1 MAPQTRLA
9 KARPSSY
16 ERLENAA
23 LRNQVKKGYEKAQQQ
38 EAFKE
43 LLITIGANGGK
54 LPYGPMDKI
63 VKKYQGNG
71 FKAVT
76 RQNL

>member
-9 KARPSSY
+9 KAHPGSE

-23 LRNQVKKGYEKAQQQ
+23 LRNRMKKGYEKAQQQ

-43 LLITIGANGGK
+43 LLIVIGANG
-54 LPYGPMDKI
+54 
-63 VKKYQGNG
+63 
-71 FKAVT
+71 
-76 RQNL
+76 